1 MQFYEQLRFSL
12 PVGCCC
18 IIEDEAKTVVVIVGV
33 IELDWFTV
41 PLNDDETTVEF
52 TSEYCKVVEKTT
64 EVAAT
69 LVLDSKFTDDDKGG
83 VGDDVEE

>member
-1 MQFYEQLRFSL
+1 M
-12 PVGCCC
+12 
-18 IIEDEAKTVVVIVGV
+18 GV

-52 TSEYCKVVEKTT
+52 ASECCKVVEKTT
-64 EVAAT
+64 DVAAI
-69 LVLDSKFTDDDKGG
+69 LGSKFTDDDKGG